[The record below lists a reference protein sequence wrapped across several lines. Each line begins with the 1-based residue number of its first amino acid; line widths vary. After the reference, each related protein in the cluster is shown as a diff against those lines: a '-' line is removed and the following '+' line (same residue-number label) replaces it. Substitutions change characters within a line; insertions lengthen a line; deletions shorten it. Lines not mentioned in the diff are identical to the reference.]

1 MLYNNLPG
9 IFKSEV
15 RYNRSLNNEV
25 WIEEESFEI
34 VTIMQISKKA
44 SVLIEYQYQNI
55 PEAILYI
62 TEIVYKYQNRWRICD
77 IIF

>member
-9 IFKSEV
+9 IFKSKV

-44 SVLIEYQYQNI
+44 SVLI
-55 PEAILYI
+55 
-62 TEIVYKYQNRWRICD
+62 KY
-77 IIF
+77 